1 MQTEKGNNTQS
12 DSGSSDSDDGGNTT
26 GSTKGQRSV
35 RGKRM
40 RTRSGRSCKKEM
52 EVSNTEVEG
61 ESMEG
66 RSRQKPGRR
75 KGAKSK
81 STEKMKSPSSSDD
94 SENET
99 LGDIISRTKRKSSES
114 SDVPLSV
121 VKGKLK
127 EDRKIEGLKEEVE
140 EKLPSQ
146 AALSKIKSKV
156 SSPAQNKFSY
166 MIIIMQQAHCF

>member
-1 MQTEKGNNTQS
+1 MLQTEKGNNTQS
-12 DSGSSDSDDGGNTT
+12 DLGSSDSDDGGNTT

-81 STEKMKSPSSSDD
+81 STEKMKGLSSSDD

-99 LGDIISRTKRKSSES
+99 LGDIISRTKRMQKSSDS
-114 SDVPLSV
+114 SDAPLSV

-146 AALSKIKSKV
+146 AALSQIKSKV
-156 SSPAQNKFSY
+156 IK
-166 MIIIMQQAHCF
+166 